1 MAGITPGNAVIG
13 QSGGPTSV
21 INQSLVG
28 VVQAAKKAGHIKELL
43 GARHGVRG
51 IVNDD
56 FIPLKGTAD
65 ELLERVANTP
75 AAALGSSRDKPDA
88 AYCER
93 IFDSFRKHD
102 VRTFFYIG
110 GNDSADAARI
120 VNELAAAA
128 KYELRT
134 FHVPKTIDNDLRVHD
149 HTPGFGSAAKF
160 VAAAIMGDNYDNRS
174 LPGIKVDVIMGRH
187 AGFLTA
193 AAVLA
198 RRNPEDGPHLI
209 YVPES
214 PLSEEQFLA
223 DVDAVYQKRGRCLI
237 AVSEGVSTP
246 DGRTWAEAMSS
257 GLEKDSHGNV
267 QLSGTGALGDYLAG
281 LITRKLTPAGGKKL
295 RVRADTFGYLQRSFP
310 GFVSQSDAAEARL
323 VGQKA
328 VEYSADPANAE
339 GSVAM
344 RRVGGGAY
352 AVETFLTPLKT
363 VAKET
368 KHMDA
373 SYLRNGND
381 VTDAFVAYAKPLVG
395 PLPTVGVLGE

>member
-1 MAGITPGNAVIG
+1 M
-13 QSGGPTSV
+13 
-21 INQSLVG
+21 
-28 VVQAAKKAGHIKELL
+28 
-43 GARHGVRG
+43 
-51 IVNDD
+51 
-56 FIPLKGTAD
+56 
-65 ELLERVANTP
+65 
-75 AAALGSSRDKPDA
+75 
-88 AYCER
+88 
-93 IFDSFRKHD
+93 
-102 VRTFFYIG
+102 RTFFYVG

-160 VAAAIMGDNYDNRS
+160 VAAAMMGDNYDNRS

-223 DVDAVYQKRGRCLI
+223 DVDAVYKKNGRCLI

-246 DGRTWAEAMSS
+246 DGKTWAEGMSA

-267 QLSGTGALGDYLAG
+267 QLSGSGALGDYLAG
-281 LITRKLTPAGGKKL
+281 LITRKLQPAGGKKL

-310 GFVSQSDAAEARL
+310 GFVSATDAAEARL
-323 VGQKA
+323 VGTKA
-328 VEYSADPANAE
+328 VEYSADAANAE

-344 RRVGGGAY
+344 RRVGTGDY
-352 AVETFLTPLKT
+352 QIETFLTPLKT

-368 KHMDA
+368 KHMEA
-373 SYLRNGND
+373 AYLRNGND
-381 VTDAFVAYAKPLVG
+381 VTEAFVAYAKPLVG
-395 PLPTVGVLGE
+395 PLPIADVLW